1 MLGAAIIVFREV
13 LEAALIVG
21 IVLAASTG
29 APRRGFW
36 ISTGLAGGLVGAG
49 LVALFAAEIA
59 SAAAGIGQELLN
71 AVILLLAVG
80 MLGWH
85 NIWMS
90 RHGRE
95 LAATAREVGDAV
107 ISGARPLYVLAVV
120 VGLAV
125 LREGSE
131 TVLFLYG
138 IAAGG
143 GLGVGSLLV
152 GGTLGLAGGVAVGA
166 ALYLGLLRIPT
177 RRLFTVTSWMVL
189 LLAAG
194 MASQAAG
201 YLVQA
206 DLLPPLG
213 NAVWDTSAMLTEDS
227 ILGKALH
234 TLIGY
239 VSRPEGIQI
248 LFYLVTLCAIW
259 LLTRVV
265 GNPVKPRP
273 TSLSRG
279 AAMPL
284 GVIFLLGA
292 VAAPAL
298 ADDPSFSIVLKN
310 NQFVPSEVQI
320 PAGVKVKLVVRNDN
334 PTASEFESTQ
344 FHREKLVTPGQ
355 EITVF
360 VGPLD
365 PGSYEFFDDLH
376 PETRGHLVV
385 K

>member
-36 ISTGLAGGLVGAG
+36 ISTGLAGGVVGAG